1 MQTSVQRVKTS
12 FAPGSDR
19 RRNVPLSGKSLGLLI
34 VAALGL
40 FHARAEEKLAAAS
53 LFDDPVIA
61 RGQGVEIKRS
71 QLDDAFIAFKAN
83 LVARNQTLPE
93 EQRLLRQAQLLD
105 RLITTRLLVN
115 RATDADNAKA
125 KEIGRKFAEE

>member
-1 MQTSVQRVKTS
+1 METSAQPVKAS
-12 FAPGSDR
+12 FAPRSE
-19 RRNVPLSGKSLGLLI
+19 RRNRMPLSPKSLGLLM

-40 FHARAEEKLAAAS
+40 LGARGEEKPAAAS

-93 EQRLLRQAQLLD
+93 EQRLFRQAQLLD
-105 RLITTRLLVN
+105 RLITTKLLVN
-115 RATDADNAKA
+115 RAT
-125 KEIGRKFAEE
+125 

>member
-1 MQTSVQRVKTS
+1 MQTSAQPAKPRST
-12 FAPGSDR
+12 PGPDR
-19 RRNVPLSGKSLGLLI
+19 RSKVPFSGKSLGLLM
-34 VAALGL
+34 VAALEL
-40 FHARAEEKLAAAS
+40 FGARAEEKPAASS

-93 EQRLLRQAQLLD
+93 EQRLFRQAQLLD
-105 RLITTRLLVN
+105 RLITTKLLVN
-115 RATDADNAKA
+115 RAT
-125 KEIGRKFAEE
+125 